1 VRFGLRAGICRKS
14 AVAERDRLAAFG
26 IRVGARRLS
35 DAATCLAML
44 GLTKAPSIAAEQAEV
59 PNGGQIFPRRC

>member
-14 AVAERDRLAAFG
+14 AVAEHDRLAAFG
-26 IRVGARRLS
+26 IR

-44 GLTKAPSIAAEQAEV
+44 GLTEAASIAAEQAEV
-59 PNGGQIFPRRC
+59 PNGGQIFPAVVDR

>member
-1 VRFGLRAGICRKS
+1 M
-14 AVAERDRLAAFG
+14 AERDRLAAFG